1 MRAVVQRVHEA
12 SVVVDGATVGR
23 ISAGLLV
30 YVGVATDDSAEDA
43 AWLAD
48 KVRYLRVL
56 PDDAKP
62 LNRDVVEAGG
72 AVLAVSA
79 FTTLADARKGRRP
92 ALVAAASPEQA
103 LALFET
109 FRDRL
114 AGAGVRV
121 AEGRFR
127 AHMDVASVND
137 GPICVLLDS
146 RRQF

>member
-1 MRAVVQRVHEA
+1 
-12 SVVVDGATVGR
+12 VVDGAPVGR
-23 ISAGLLV
+23 IDTGLLV
-30 YVGVATDDSAEDA
+30 YVGVAGDDVATDA

-48 KVRYLRVL
+48 KIRFLRIF
-56 PDDAKP
+56 PDDDKP

-92 ALVAAASPEQA
+92 ALTGAAGPDQA
-103 LALFET
+103 LLLFSE
-109 FRDRL
+109 FCRL
-114 AGAGVRV
+114 LREAGVAV

-127 AHMDVASVND
+127 AHMDVHSVND